1 MTEKTTDYQWLFLDL
16 NSYFASVEQQLQPAL
31 RGRPVAVVPLMT
43 DSTCAIAASY
53 EAKAY
58 GIKTG
63 TKIFEAKR
71 LCPELI
77 LVEARHDAYVDFHHR
92 ILAEVDRHVPIHTVE
107 SVDELS
113 AQLLGPQCTRQS
125 AVDLAQ
131 RIKAGLRANIGEY
144 VRCSI
149 GIAPN
154 KYLAKVATDLQKP
167 DGLVVIEAADLPGPL
182 LPLQLTDLPG
192 IARGMSARLNRGGIH
207 TLRALWDTPPKQ
219 LRHIWGGV
227 EGERFWYKLHGIQ
240 LDERP
245 TRRRTVGHS
254 HVLAPEWRPEPQA
267 RIVAERLALKAASRL
282 RRLGFY
288 AQAMRLSVRLQNGPR
303 LSAEARFHRTC
314 DSPGLQAALLSLWD
328 EAITA
333 ADGAAPGKGRAI
345 HIKKVAVTLHGLITQ
360 EDVQPELFDHPQ
372 DSKQQAR
379 REQLSRAMD
388 RLNAKYGRDTV
399 VMGFLPKRSHTFSGT
414 KIAFTRIPEAAEF
427 HE

>member
-31 RGRPVAVVPLMT
+31 RGKPVAVVPLMT

-53 EAKAY
+53 EAKAF
-58 GIKTG
+58 GIRTG

-71 LCPELI
+71 LCPQLI

-92 ILAEVDRHVPIHTVE
+92 ILEEIDRHLPIETIE
-107 SVDELS
+107 SVDEVS
-113 AQLLGPQCTRQS
+113 CRLLGPQCTRQS
-125 AVDLAQ
+125 AIALAQ
-131 RIKAGLRANIGEY
+131 QIKAGLRANIGEY

-167 DGLVVIEAADLPGPL
+167 DGLVVLEAADLPGPL
-182 LPLQLTDLPG
+182 LHLALTDLPG
-192 IARGMSARLNRGGIH
+192 IARGMSARLNRGGIY
-207 TLRALWDTPPKQ
+207 RMADLWRVNPKT
-219 LRHIWGGV
+219 LRHIWGGI

-240 LDERP
+240 LPERP
-245 TRRRTVGHS
+245 TTRRTVGHS

-267 RIVAERLALKAASRL
+267 RIVAERLLLKAASRL

-288 AQAMRLSVRLQNGPR
+288 AQAMTLSVRVENGPR
-303 LSAEARFHRTC
+303 LAVDTRFHRTC
-314 DSPGLQAALLSLWD
+314 DSPGLHTVLLQLWEEVTHSPARRERPQAERL
-328 EAITA
+328 
-333 ADGAAPGKGRAI
+333 R
-345 HIKKVAVTLHGLITQ
+345 IKKVAVTLHGLIAQ
-360 EDVQPELFDHPQ
+360 DEVQPELFDHPQ
-372 DSKQQAR
+372 AHQRQKR

-388 RLNAKYGRDTV
+388 TLNAKYGRDTV
-399 VMGFLPKRSHTFSGT
+399 VMGFLPKRSHAFSGT
-414 KIAFTRIPEAAEF
+414 KIAFTRIPDTAEF